1 VSDVGLYLRRMVG
14 RDPGEEHRASTPLE
28 LLFDLCFVVA
38 VAAASAQLHHGIA
51 DGQHVAVL
59 QYAMVFFAIWWAW
72 MNFTWFASA
81 YDTDDVPYRLLTLL
95 QIAGGLVLAAG
106 VPSVFHHYDFTVV
119 TVGYVVMRVAMV
131 GQWLRAARQDP
142 TSRGATLRYALGVSV
157 VQLGWVLRLL
167 LPGVAGLVGFLVL
180 LVAELAVPAFAE
192 AHGRE
197 TPWHPGHI
205 NDRYGC
211 FTLIVLGECVAA
223 ATVGVQSAI
232 TDRGLSAGLLVT
244 AGGGLVLLFA
254 MWWLYFKHEA
264 TAGLKIKQSQNLLWG
279 YSHYV
284 VFASVAAVGA
294 GLTLAADGET
304 PATVVAFAIAV
315 PTCCYLAT
323 SAYLHGLLLPGSVP
337 VVTLAATIVLVLATA
352 AVAGA
357 LGLPASVAVIAVL
370 VAALLVVSVR
380 AGRRAET
387 ARAS

>member
-1 VSDVGLYLRRMVG
+1 MSDVGLYLRRMVG

-38 VAAASAQLHHGIA
+38 VAAASTQLHHGLA
-51 DGQHVAVL
+51 EGHWVAIL

-106 VPSVFHHYDFTVV
+106 VPNVFHHYDFAVV

-131 GQWLRAARQDP
+131 GQWLRAAREDP
-142 TSRGATLRYALGVSV
+142 AGRGATLRYAAGVSV

-167 LPGVAGLVGFLVL
+167 LPGTAGLVGFLVL
-180 LVAELAVPAFAE
+180 LVAELTVPAFAE
-192 AHGRE
+192 ARGRE

-205 NDRYGC
+205 NERYGL
-211 FTLIVLGECVAA
+211 FTLIVLGECVSAA
-223 ATVGVQSAI
+223 AVGVQSAI
-232 TDRGLSAGLLVT
+232 TDRGLSTGLLVT

-264 TAGLKIKQSQNLLWG
+264 TAALKIKQSQNLLWG

-284 VFASVAAVGA
+284 VFASVAAVGS

-304 PATVVAFAIAV
+304 PAMVVAFAIAV
-315 PTCCYLAT
+315 PTCLYLVT
-323 SAYLHGLLLPGSVP
+323 SGYLHGLLLPGSVP
-337 VVTLAATIVLVLATA
+337 VVTLVTVLVLILATA

-357 LGLPASVAVIAVL
+357 LGLPASVVVIAAL
-370 VAALLVVSVR
+370 VTILLVVSIR
-380 AGRRAET
+380 TAQRAE
-387 ARAS
+387 AAPAS